1 MKTKDETGCCDFK
14 ILTNPN
20 PKFGKTQSGAGY

>member
-1 MKTKDETGCCDFK
+1 MKTKDEKGCCDFK

-20 PKFGKTQSGAGY
+20 PKSPKTQSGAGY